1 MPAYRQVCSTS
12 KLRLV
17 RSLHYPRVATILSC
31 RRSLSSTTADGS
43 SSDDDRD
50 KKTTTATTPST
61 KETPR
66 SGPVKITQ
74 TPRSAA
80 AEKLRPTE
88 GASSLNGSSSNS
100 NSNSK
105 NQQQQPQLELPP
117 LVNGSLND
125 RSAPFVY
132 GGTPCDPSPP
142 PFQLSAYGEE
152 SLYTLVLLRHGES
165 EWNAQNRYTGW
176 CDVELTK
183 KGEMEA
189 RTAGRLLYEN
199 GIELDHAFTS
209 VLRRASFSCNMAL
222 NTAKQHWVP
231 VTKTWRLSERHYGA
245 LQGYNKDTAW
255 KELGMDQELVMQMRR
270 SYDVPPPR
278 MEDDHPFWHGNDRR

>member
-1 MPAYRQVCSTS
+1 MTAYRQVCSWS

-17 RSLHYPRVATILSC
+17 QSQCNFYPRAATILSC
-31 RRSLSSTTADGS
+31 RRSLSSTSGGDS
-43 SSDDDRD
+43 SSDDGD
-50 KKTTTATTPST
+50 KKRTKDTT
-61 KETPR
+61 R
-66 SGPVKITQ
+66 SGPVKVKQ

-80 AEKLRPTE
+80 AENMRPTE
-88 GASSLNGSSSNS
+88 GAPPLNGSSSNS
-100 NSNSK
+100 NIK
-105 NQQQQPQLELPP
+105 QQQQLELPP
-117 LVNGSLND
+117 LVNGSSND
-125 RSAPFVY
+125 RTAPFVY

-176 CDVELTK
+176 CDVDLTK

-209 VLRRASFSCNMAL
+209 VLKRASFSCNMAL

-255 KELGMDQELVMQMRR
+255 QELDMDQELVMQMRR

>member
-1 MPAYRQVCSTS
+1 MSAYRQVCSSS

-17 RSLHYPRVATILSC
+17 QSQYYNYPRAATVLSC
-31 RRSLSSTTADGS
+31 RRSLSSTTTDGGS
-43 SSDDDRD
+43 SSDDGE
-50 KKTTTATTPST
+50 KKSTTKSI
-61 KETPR
+61 KDR
-66 SGPVKITQ
+66 SGPVKIKQ

-80 AEKLRPTE
+80 AEKQRPTP
-88 GASSLNGSSSNS
+88 GAALLNGSSSDI

-105 NQQQQPQLELPP
+105 NQQQPQMVLPP
-117 LVNGSLND
+117 LVNGSSNQQQQQ
-125 RSAPFVY
+125 APPFVY

-142 PFQLSAYGEE
+142 PFELSAYGEE

-176 CDVELTK
+176 CDVDLTDQ
-183 KGEMEA
+183 GVMEA
-189 RTAGRLLYEN
+189 RTAGRLLHDN

-209 VLRRASFSCNMAL
+209 VLKRASFSCNMAL

-245 LQGYNKDTAW
+245 LQGYNKDTAFE
-255 KELGMDQELVMQMRR
+255 ELNLDQELVMQMRR
-270 SYDVPPPR
+270 SYHVAPPR